1 MFRDYFNNL
10 HKVSAIILAAG
21 SGSRFGEKKQFKE
34 LNGKPVWSY
43 SLNTF
48 IKSGCVDELILAVPI
63 NSSGTL
69 KQSQVFK
76 LLNKKSNIK
85 LVTGGKSRK
94 DSVLN
99 GLKAVKKSNNI
110 VCIHDAARPFI
121 KRFYIKDSIESCGEC
136 DGAIIA
142 IPIVDTVKK
151 ADNMFI
157 KNTIDRESL
166 WMAQTPQTFKKEM
179 LLHAIKTYPN
189 LDITDESMLM
199 EEAGFKIKLIQGDYS
214 NFKITNEIDWELAK
228 VIAGEKKL

>member
-1 MFRDYFNNL
+1 MD
-10 HKVSAIILAAG
+10 KVSAIILAAG
-21 SGSRFGEKKQFKE
+21 NGTRFGEKKQFKE
-34 LNGKPVWSY
+34 LNGKPVWFH

-48 IKSGCVDELILAVPI
+48 IKSGYVNELILVVPG
-63 NSSGTL
+63 NSSVTL

-76 LLNKKSNIK
+76 LLNKKNIIK
-85 LVTGGKSRK
+85 LVSGGESRK

-121 KRFYIKDSIESCGEC
+121 KPFYIKDLIESCREC

-142 IPIVDTVKK
+142 IPAVDTVKK
-151 ADNMFI
+151 ADNMYI

-189 LDITDESMLM
+189 LNITDESMLM
-199 EEAGFKIKLIQGDYS
+199 EEAGFKIKLIQGDYL
-214 NFKITNEIDWELAK
+214 NFKITNEIDWKLAK
-228 VIAGEKKL
+228 VIVGENKL